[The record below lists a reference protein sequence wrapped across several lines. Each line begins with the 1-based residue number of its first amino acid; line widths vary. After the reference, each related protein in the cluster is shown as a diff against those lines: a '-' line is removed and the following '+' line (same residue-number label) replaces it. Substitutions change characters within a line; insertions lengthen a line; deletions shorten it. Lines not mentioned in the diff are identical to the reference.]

1 MPRIKHS
8 SLFCLFLSYKEK
20 SFMTPLGVKL
30 QNFFFYLSMN
40 PRAAV
45 SLFRVKP
52 FQLPN
57 ICE

>member
-1 MPRIKHS
+1 
-8 SLFCLFLSYKEK
+8 
-20 SFMTPLGVKL
+20 MTPLGVKL